1 MTKVCL
7 ILAPECGYERMME
20 LIAEGA
26 DIEARGSFVMDALDL
41 ALVTGNEKEIKL
53 PFPSKAEF
61 EAKDDLRSRT
71 FDSAQLHL
79 PRHSGSFTVP
89 ALLDRATDRRCRKI
103 PAGVKELTAYFVHE
117 KSLDALLTIAFEKKS
132 IGAEECQRKF
142 ADLLKRLST
151 ELQAE
156 APNDDQ
162 SAVARLTGSHA
173 ALISHRIRQIKETNL
188 QQLSPYRSSDHHM
201 NLPQVVVSHMPEED
215 EFSDNN
221 DLQDNDRDQTSTVLG
236 WKSFVTSSKSFSNL
250 RHRLSRFVQPDVF
263 QSISIEMSHGL
274 EPIGIQQ
281 ATFHIQ
287 WELLKYCEAE
297 LQGRPVLAPVLTISG
312 NAKTAYATSCDEYMN
327 HFWPNTGLQTLQTLD
342 AALDAALDVAIGR
355 EINGKLA
362 TKSLEVEC
370 SLTFVKTAC
379 GLVALDFL
387 SSLAHGTSK

>member
-1 MTKVCL
+1 MKKVCS
-7 ILAPECGYERMME
+7 ILAPECGYERMIE

-26 DIEARGSFVMDALDL
+26 DIEARGSLGMDALGL
-41 ALVTGNEKEIKL
+41 ASVYGNEKEINL
-53 PFPSKAEF
+53 LSPPKAEF
-61 EAKDDLRSRT
+61 QAKDDLCRHI

-79 PRHSGSFTVP
+79 PRYSRSFAVP
-89 ALLDRATDRRCRKI
+89 ASLDRATERRCLKI
-103 PAGVKELTAYFVHE
+103 PAGVKELTAYFVNE

-132 IGAEECQRKF
+132 IGAEECQRKL
-142 ADLLKRLST
+142 ADLLKSFSS

-156 APNDDQ
+156 ALNDDQ

-188 QQLSPYRSSDHHM
+188 QQLSPYRSGNHDM

-215 EFSDNN
+215 EFSDSK

-236 WKSFVTSSKSFSNL
+236 IKSFVTSSKSFSNM

-274 EPIGIQQ
+274 EPMGIQQ
-281 ATFHIQ
+281 ATFQIQ

-297 LQGRPVLAPVLTISG
+297 LQGRPELASVLTISG

-327 HFWPNTGLQTLQTLD
+327 HFWPDTGLQTLRSLD
-342 AALDAALDVAIGR
+342 AALEAAIGC
-355 EINGKLA
+355 EMYGKLA
-362 TKSLEVEC
+362 TKSLEIEC

-387 SSLAHGTSK
+387 STLAHGTSK